1 MSIRHALR
9 RQSDLASPMRGKGNA
24 QGNSRER
31 QRWCGSNAILAMM
44 AGILAIVCVIEILH
58 G

>member
-9 RQSDLASPMRGKGNA
+9 RQSDLASQKRGKIGPR
-24 QGNSRER
+24 GTD
-31 QRWCGSNAILAMM
+31 RWCGSNIILAMM
-44 AGILAIVCVIEILH
+44 AGVFAIVCAVEILH

>member
-1 MSIRHALR
+1 MNIRQALR
-9 RQSDLASPMRGKGNA
+9 RQSTLASQMRGKGSM

-44 AGILAIVCVIEILH
+44 AAIFAIVCVVEILH

>member
-1 MSIRHALR
+1 
-9 RQSDLASPMRGKGNA
+9 MRGKGNVR
-24 QGNSRER
+24 GNSRER

-44 AGILAIVCVIEILH
+44 AAILAIVCVVEILR